1 MKLKLNMSN
10 EEFQR
15 FLLLE
20 FSKNDKSILDV
31 IEILSNLMV
40 QIGFQDIENQGDAI
54 QSIADDIKSKGDT
67 LHNAIARQGMLMLT
81 WMKSERNDV

>member
-1 MKLKLNMSN
+1 MKLNMNMSN

-40 QIGFQDIENQGDAI
+40 QIGFHDIEDQGDAV
-54 QSIADDIKSKGDT
+54 QSIADDVKSKGDT
-67 LHNAIARQGMLMLT
+67 LHNALARQGMLMLT
-81 WMKSERNDV
+81 WMKSEKNNV